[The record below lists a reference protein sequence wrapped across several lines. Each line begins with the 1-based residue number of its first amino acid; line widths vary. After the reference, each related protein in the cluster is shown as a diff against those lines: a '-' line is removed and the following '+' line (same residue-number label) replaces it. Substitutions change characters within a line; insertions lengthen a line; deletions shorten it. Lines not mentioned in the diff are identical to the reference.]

1 MLSKQFRFRAILKI
15 SLISSNT
22 FDRYALRS
30 GLASTA
36 HSRTKLSYVSK
47 GIPWRVRAVSQSLRL
62 KTFLIILAGITGVFA
77 LTEIGLRNIMG
88 FGTPLYIAELN
99 QLGESTGENDRLSQN
114 LAAIPEI
121 KAIADAANTEFI
133 LV

>member
-1 MLSKQFRFRAILKI
+1 
-15 SLISSNT
+15 
-22 FDRYALRS
+22 
-30 GLASTA
+30 
-36 HSRTKLSYVSK
+36 
-47 GIPWRVRAVSQSLRL
+47 
-62 KTFLIILAGITGVFA
+62 
-77 LTEIGLRNIMG
+77 MG